1 MDNDYF
7 KQIRKSLIVPER
19 IYFWTATIHEWQQL
33 LKEEDYK
40 KVILES
46 LKYLVEKGKIEIFAF
61 VIMPNHVH
69 FIWRINEQNGKETT
83 VGSFLKYTAHEFKK
97 LLSVE
102 GKRRLEEYAV
112 EATNKSFEFWRRDSL
127 AIELI
132 SSEVAYQKLEYIHN
146 NPCTKHW
153 QLVVQPFDY
162 KYATARFYE
171 EGVGEFD
178 FVKDLRDEF
187 D

>member
-61 VIMPNHVH
+61 VI
-69 FIWRINEQNGKETT
+69 
-83 VGSFLKYTAHEFKK
+83 
-97 LLSVE
+97 
-102 GKRRLEEYAV
+102 
-112 EATNKSFEFWRRDSL
+112 NKN
-127 AIELI
+127 II
-132 SSEVAYQKLEYIHN
+132 
-146 NPCTKHW
+146 
-153 QLVVQPFDY
+153 
-162 KYATARFYE
+162 RF
-171 EGVGEFD
+171 
-178 FVKDLRDEF
+178 
-187 D
+187 